1 MTNPHAGEGFAEVCC
16 VCVCKEGKKRVEIQ
30 MFRRGMSASRLEKP
44 AELYLG
50 RISSE
55 EPKKARTEQLE
66 FWSLLHVLPS
76 LASACLPQVPEAS

>member
-1 MTNPHAGEGFAEVCC
+1 M
-16 VCVCKEGKKRVEIQ
+16 CKEGKKRVEIQ

-55 EPKKARTEQLE
+55 EPKKSSNRTIRVLVVVARPTL
-66 FWSLLHVLPS
+66 FGLGLP
-76 LASACLPQVPEAS
+76 ASGA